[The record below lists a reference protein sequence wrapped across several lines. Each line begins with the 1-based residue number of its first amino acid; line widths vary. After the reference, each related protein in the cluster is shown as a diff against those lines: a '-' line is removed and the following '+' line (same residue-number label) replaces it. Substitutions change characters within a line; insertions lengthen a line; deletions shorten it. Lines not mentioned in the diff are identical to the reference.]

1 MRIEREFKL
10 NEFFPIMFEG
20 SKSLVFLRSKLVA
33 HWIKKHKMLSKD
45 LKRRIMLSISGVN
58 GCVMC
63 SWVHTKKA
71 LSSGMEVSDIKNVLS
86 GQYDHVPNDQ
96 LIAILYAEHY
106 AETKEK
112 PSLESLNRLVT
123 EYGKDK
129 AMCIQSICNVI
140 TMTTTLGI
148 TFAGFRNR
156 LLFKKSYNKFYR
168 ELTMLLSM
176 ISIFPILYLYH
187 WILQLSNL
195 QKK

>member
-1 MRIEREFKL
+1 
-10 NEFFPIMFEG
+10 
-20 SKSLVFLRSKLVA
+20 
-33 HWIKKHKMLSKD
+33 
-45 LKRRIMLSISGVN
+45 
-58 GCVMC
+58 
-63 SWVHTKKA
+63 
-71 LSSGMEVSDIKNVLS
+71 MEVSDIKNVLS

-106 AETKEK
+106 AETKEN
-112 PSLESLNRLVT
+112 PSSESLDRLLA

-168 ELTMLLSM
+168 EITMLLSM
-176 ISIFPILYLYH
+176 IAIFPILYIYNS
-187 WILQLSNL
+187 ILGLSNL